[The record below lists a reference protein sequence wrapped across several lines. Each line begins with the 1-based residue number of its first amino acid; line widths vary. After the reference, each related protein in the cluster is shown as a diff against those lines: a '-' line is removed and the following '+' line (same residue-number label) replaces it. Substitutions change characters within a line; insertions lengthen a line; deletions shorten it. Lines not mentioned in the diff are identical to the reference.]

1 VDDDR
6 PPRDDFATRLRGFG
20 PAGTITTLIVLVVS
34 AVLGPLKAAPVL
46 LWAWFTHTPWR
57 ELGFIR
63 PRSLWRSVMLATVGG
78 VLFKLVMKSLVMPL
92 LGGPAVNPAF
102 RSLTGNPSA
111 LALILFEVIVGAAFG
126 EEVLFRGFLFERL
139 RRLFGWGPAARAGIV
154 LLTSALFAAA
164 HYSLQGLAGV
174 EQAFI
179 TGAVI
184 GSLFAATGSLLEPMI
199 VHAAFDLTAVV
210 LIYFGLEAGVAHWF
224 FRSTH

>member
-1 VDDDR
+1 MDDAR
-6 PPRDDFATRLRGFG
+6 PPREGFAARLRGYG
-20 PAGTITTLIVLVVS
+20 PAGTVTTLVVLVVS
-34 AVLGPLKAAPVL
+34 AVLGPLKAVPVL
-46 LWAWFTHTPWR
+46 LWAKFTHTPWR
-57 ELGFIR
+57 ELGIIR
-63 PRSLWRSVMLATVGG
+63 PRRVWRSVLFATVGG

-92 LGGPAVNPAF
+92 LGAPAINPAF
-102 RSLTGNPSA
+102 RSLTGNPGA

-139 RRLFGWGPAARAGIV
+139 RRLFGWGTAARVAIV

-164 HYSLQGLAGV
+164 HWSLQGLAGV

-184 GSLFAATGSLLEPMI
+184 GTLYAATGSLLEPMI

-210 LIYFGLEAGVAHWF
+210 LIYFGLESGVAHWF
-224 FRSTH
+224 FR